1 MESGMLVAR
10 REPAERM
17 VVTPPEPS
25 ILRRRKRP
33 CCGQFSQQTIPSHPA
48 HGFQPGNRGALLR
61 ARRECC
67 CPGLRRKYG
76 TAQPIRLRR
85 RRP

>member
-1 MESGMLVAR
+1 MDSAMLVAR

-17 VVTPPEPS
+17 LFTAPEPS
-25 ILRRRKRP
+25 LLRRRRRP
-33 CCGQFSQQTIPSHPA
+33 RCGMPDGAFPPRPA
-48 HGFQPGNRGALLR
+48 RGFTPGNRGALLR

-76 TAQPIRLRR
+76 TSQPIRLRSR
-85 RRP
+85 RR

>member
-10 REPAERM
+10 REPADRM
-17 VVTPPEPS
+17 VISPPEPS
-25 ILRRRKRP
+25 ILRRRRRP
-33 CCGQFSQQTIPSHPA
+33 CCGMPAPRAAPPHPIR
-48 HGFQPGNRGALLR
+48 GFTPGNRGALLR

-85 RRP
+85 RQ